1 MQLLQKSGIQMNAR
15 ETGIGGILSH
25 PDKNYDFYIVKRK
38 VSMFILMKLTYFPFF
53 HTINRVSS

>member
-1 MQLLQKSGIQMNAR
+1 MNAR

-38 VSMFILMKLTYFPFF
+38 VSMFILMKLTYFL
-53 HTINRVSS
+53 HTINMYTITRWNINAQFFCI